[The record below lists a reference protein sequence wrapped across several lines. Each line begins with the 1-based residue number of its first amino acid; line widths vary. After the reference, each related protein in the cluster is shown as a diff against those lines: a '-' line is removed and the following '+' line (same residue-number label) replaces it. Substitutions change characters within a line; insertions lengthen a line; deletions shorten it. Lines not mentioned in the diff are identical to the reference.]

1 MWHRIVGA
9 GLAVLVALAAAGCG
23 RETKRENQRL
33 KAQVAV
39 LQQEN
44 LALKG
49 DATTLKADAE
59 AMRRQLDTVTK
70 EKQALEEQVKE
81 IEAKIAAQAK
91 VKPPQKPKKMSW
103 P

>member
-1 MWHRIVGA
+1 MRKRAIVA
-9 GLAVLVALAAAGCG
+9 GLAVFVTLAAGCG
-23 RETKRENQRL
+23 QDVKKENERL
-33 KAQVAV
+33 KAQVAG

-59 AMRRQLDTVTK
+59 AMKRHLDAVTK

-81 IEAKIAAQAK
+81 IEAQIAARAK
-91 VKPPQKPKKMSW
+91 TKPPQKPKKMSL